1 MRNTRREL
9 IIGAAASLV
18 LVGTLGACDSDE
30 GSAPTPEV
38 DAPTSSAPADTGS
51 TGDGG
56 SGASD
61 VVADCDMALEGTSV
75 ALGEKISCDG
85 WIVTVID
92 FQENVALPAG
102 VELQDQFTGDTVD
115 ASASVAAAT
124 VEVSAIGDGFA
135 TAYTD
140 FAWALAVGDTIGGS
154 DDSTDPL
161 IAVEPGS
168 TQPGSL
174 PEPLPVSCLVEDK
187 APCTGQVYFEVD
199 EMDLSGEV
207 YVQLHSPTD
216 ESMGSVQVK

>member
-1 MRNTRREL
+1 MRNRNRR
-9 IIGAAASLV
+9 ITIGAAASL
-18 LVGTLGACDSDE
+18 LLAGTLGACEADE
-30 GSAPTPEV
+30 ATTPAQDADPTTASAPE
-38 DAPTSSAPADTGS
+38 DTGS
-51 TGDGG
+51 SEDTG
-56 SGASD
+56 SGGSD
-61 VVADCDMALEGTSV
+61 VVADCDSALEGTSV

-102 VELQDQFTGDTVD
+102 VELQYQFTGDTVD
-115 ASASVAAAT
+115 ASSSVAAAT